1 MMRSETLSIKIETSF
16 ERAWNFI
23 SNPENLHLWTVDFA
37 IEKPEK
43 NGDQYKVK
51 TPRGVIDLFVKTNL
65 EEGNIDFYFGR
76 GGNYASS
83 SSRLLAIPG
92 NGEIEYYFTQSEPKN
107 ASPGLFEKLVSNVK
121 KELEILKDILESR

>member
-1 MMRSETLSIKIETSF
+1 MIRSETLSIKIETSF

-43 NGDQYKVK
+43 NGDLYKVK

-65 EEGNIDFYFGR
+65 VEGKIDFYFGR
-76 GGNYASS
+76 GEDYASS
-83 SSRLLAIPG
+83 TSRLLAIPEC
-92 NGEIEYYFTQSEPKN
+92 GEVEYYFTQSEPHN
-107 ASPGLFEKLVSNVK
+107 ASPGLFEELVSNVK
-121 KELEILKDILESR
+121 KELEILKDILESS